1 MDIRTAIAPQFNNQG
16 RIELIAT
23 VTYDDL
29 LDKLGELSAE
39 FADLDYM
46 VRLLK
51 REQID
56 VDGLDIMLHELGG
69 SITTVGDKLILLKT
83 ELPE

>member
-1 MDIRTAIAPQFNNQG
+1 MDIRTAIAPQFNKEG
-16 RIELIAT
+16 SIELIAP

-29 LDKLGELSAE
+29 LDTLGELSAE
-39 FADLDYM
+39 FADIDFM

-51 REQID
+51 REQNN
-56 VDGLDIMLHELGG
+56 VDGLDILLYELGG
-69 SITTVGDKLILLKT
+69 SIKKVGDKLISLKT

>member
-1 MDIRTAIAPQFNNQG
+1 MDIRTAIAPQFNKEG
-16 RIELIAT
+16 SIELIAT

-29 LDKLGELSAE
+29 LDTLGELSAE

-51 REQID
+51 HDQNE
-56 VDGLDIMLHELGG
+56 VAGLDTVLHELSGF
-69 SITTVGDKLILLKT
+69 IRIIGDTLIQLKT
-83 ELPE
+83 ELPG

>member
-1 MDIRTAIAPQFNNQG
+1 MDIRTAIAPQFNKEG
-16 RIELIAT
+16 SIELIAT

-29 LDKLGELSAE
+29 LDTLGELSAE
-39 FADLDYM
+39 FADIDFM

-51 REQID
+51 REQNN
-56 VDGLDIMLHELGG
+56 VDGLDILLYELGG
-69 SITTVGDKLILLKT
+69 SIKKVGDKLISLKT